1 MSSAIRKP
9 YLIQSAG
16 KTDPGRV
23 RARNEDNFSREEELG
38 LFLVADGMGG
48 HAGGETASEISVITV
63 RELVQEFS
71 LAQAGVPPEEKPY
84 LDWLAVTIKKAG
96 EKIYD
101 MGNQKIEL
109 RGMGTTTTA
118 LWIPPGFDPPR
129 AFLAHVG
136 DSRAYRLRESRME
149 QLTRDH
155 SWVMEQV
162 RAGHLTVSEAKTHR
176 FKSLITRSV
185 GFQQSVE
192 VDSTILDLKA
202 GDTYLLCSD
211 GLSNMVGDAEIQHVL
226 ETAAPEPAAEELIRQ
241 ANAHGGID
249 NITVLVIKLLPAD

>member
-1 MSSAIRKP
+1 MSSANRKS
-9 YLIQSAG
+9 YLIQSAA

-23 RARNEDNFSREEELG
+23 RAQNEDNFSREEDLG

-48 HAGGETASEISVITV
+48 HAGGETASEVSATTV
-63 RELVQEFS
+63 RELVGEFF
-71 LAQAGVPPEEKPY
+71 LAQAGVPPEEQPY

-101 MGNQKIEL
+101 LGNQNIEL

-118 LWIPPGFDPPR
+118 LWIPPAFDPPR
-129 AFLAHVG
+129 VFLAHVG

-176 FKSLITRSV
+176 FRSLITRSV
-185 GFQQSVE
+185 GFQQNVE
-192 VDSTILDLKA
+192 VDSAVLELKA
-202 GDTYLLCSD
+202 GDVFMICSD

-226 ETAAPEPAAEELIRQ
+226 ETFDPEPAAGELIIQ
-241 ANAHGGID
+241 ANARGGMD
-249 NITVLVIKLLPAD
+249 NITVLVIKILPA

>member
-1 MSSAIRKP
+1 MSSANRKS

-23 RARNEDNFSREEELG
+23 RARNEDNFSREEDLG

-48 HAGGETASEISVITV
+48 HAGGETASELSVTTV
-63 RELVQEFS
+63 RELAREFFLS
-71 LAQAGVPPEEKPY
+71 QAGVPPEEKPY
-84 LDWLAVTIKKAG
+84 LDWLAVTIRKAG

-101 MGNQKIEL
+101 LGNQNLEL

-118 LWIPPGFDPPR
+118 LWIPPAFDPPR

-136 DSRAYRLRESRME
+136 DSRAYRLRESRLE

-162 RAGHLTVSEAKTHR
+162 RAGHLTVTEAKTHR
-176 FKSLITRSV
+176 FRSLITRSV
-185 GFQQSVE
+185 GFQQNVE
-192 VDSTILDLKA
+192 VDSATLELKA
-202 GDTYLLCSD
+202 GDIFMICSD
-211 GLSNMVGDAEIQHVL
+211 GLSNMVGDPEIQHVL
-226 ETAAPEPAAEELIRQ
+226 ETTAPEQAAEELIIQ

-249 NITVLVIKLLPAD
+249 NITVLVIKILPV

>member
-1 MSSAIRKP
+1 MSFTNRKSF
-9 YLIQSAG
+9 LIQSAG

-23 RARNEDNFSREEELG
+23 RAQNEDNFSREEELG

-48 HAGGETASEISVITV
+48 HAGGETASELSATTVLDLV
-63 RELVQEFS
+63 REFS
-71 LAQAGVPPEEKPY
+71 QAQAGVPPEEKPY

-101 MGNQKIEL
+101 LGNQKIEL

-118 LWIPPGFDPPR
+118 LWIPAGFAPPR

-136 DSRAYRLRESRME
+136 DSRAYRLRESRLE

-185 GFQQSVE
+185 GFQQNVE

-211 GLSNMVGDAEIQHVL
+211 GLSNMVGDAEIQHIL
-226 ETAAPEPAAEELIRQ
+226 ETTAPEQAVEELISQ

-249 NITVLVIKLLPAD
+249 NITVIILKLLPPS